1 MAQLGE
7 LRLQRPLERSGGILS
22 EEMGLGKTLEIL
34 ALILATKKE
43 KKAPAAGVVAA
54 SGGGG
59 ARLAALPPQE
69 RLAGGA
75 AAAGAAAVRAGAMG
89 KGAGRGGRG
98 RKKSRRKFD
107 EIKSNSEELATEQP
121 RNANSKAAAG
131 GGATPEGLVHAER
144 MPDEAVQ
151 MQGVE
156 EEVMCGGRAV
166 AEGGTLIVVPVHLVS
181 QWLFEIAK
189 AAGDAL
195 SVTKYTAEN
204 KLTRR
209 CPLSANGERLCANW
223 AGIIYI
229 YNLIYK

>member
-1 MAQLGE
+1 
-7 LRLQRPLERSGGILS
+7 
-22 EEMGLGKTLEIL
+22 MGLGKTLEIL

-75 AAAGAAAVRAGAMG
+75 AAAGAAAVRAGAKG
-89 KGAGRGGRG
+89 KGGGRGGG